1 MSRKTLVFSLIIFL
15 LSILNVA
22 SANDKPLI
30 VSYEIIG
37 NTPQIS
43 VNVPNLK
50 NHKFQE
56 IINEQLEQHPKRSIS
71 SYQKGVANIMTDP
84 VAKHFTLLS
93 DYEVKINTAK
103 TLSIVQKSYMYTG
116 GAHGQHFVTTQT
128 FDLTN
133 GQLITLDKLFNNNTY
148 IEQFNK
154 MIAQEIARRN
164 KSFYWFKGIDANQKF
179 FLTPE
184 GLFLLFER
192 YQIAPYSEGNIYF
205 FFPYSDLK
213 ELKISSVVW

>member
-37 NTPQIS
+37 DTPQMS

-56 IINEQLEQHPKRSIS
+56 IINEQIEQHPKKSIS
-71 SYQKGVANIMTDP
+71 NYHRGTANIMTEP

-93 DYEVKINTAK
+93 DYEVKINTPK
-103 TLSIVQKSYMYTG
+103 TLSILQKTYMYTG
-116 GAHGQHFVTTQT
+116 GAHGQHIVTAQT

-133 GQLITLDKLFNNNTY
+133 GQLITLDNLFKDNTY
-148 IEQFNK
+148 IEQLNEK
-154 MIAQEIARRN
+154 ITQEIARRN
-164 KSFYWFKGIDANQKF
+164 KSFYWFKGIDENQKF

-213 ELKISSVVW
+213 GLKIPNMGW